1 MYTGT
6 FVSASGFIW
15 AYLIIALVTA
25 NLPWLTE
32 RRFLVL
38 PAPTS
43 GNKPIW
49 MRLLEWLLLY
59 LLIGLVGLGL
69 EQRLNGEI
77 HAQDWEFYA
86 VTLSLFFVFALPGF
100 IWRHDWKHHG

>member
-1 MYTGT
+1 M
-6 FVSASGFIW
+6 SASTLVW
-15 AYLIIALVTA
+15 SYLLMALVAA

-38 PAPTS
+38 PGSDQMP
-43 GNKPIW
+43 KPVW
-49 MRLLEWLLLY
+49 LRLLEWLLLY
-59 LLIGLVGLGL
+59 LLMGLVGLGL

-100 IWRHDWKHHG
+100 IWRHDWKHHGR

>member
-1 MYTGT
+1 M
-6 FVSASGFIW
+6 SASGFIW
-15 AYLIIALVTA
+15 AYLIIALITA

-32 RRFLVL
+32 RRFLLL
-38 PAPTS
+38 PALPS
-43 GNKPIW
+43 GIKPIW
-49 MRLLEWLLLY
+49 MRLIEWFLLY

-77 HAQDWEFYA
+77 HAQDWEFYV

-100 IWRHDWKHHG
+100 IWRHDWNHHG

>member
-1 MYTGT
+1 MSPSVIIG
-6 FVSASGFIW
+6 G
-15 AYLIIALVTA
+15 YLILSLLAA

-38 PAPTS
+38 PMHQGQS
-43 GNKPIW
+43 KPIW

-59 LLIGLVGLGL
+59 LLIGAVGFGL
-69 EQRLNGEI
+69 EHRLNGEI
-77 HAQDWEFYA
+77 HPQDWEFYA

-100 IWRHDWKHHG
+100 IWRHDWKHQA

>member
-1 MYTGT
+1 MST
-6 FVSASGFIW
+6 SSLIW
-15 AYLIIALVTA
+15 AYLVIALVAA

-38 PAPTS
+38 PGS
-43 GNKPIW
+43 GQTPKPVW
-49 MRLLEWLLLY
+49 LRLLEWLLLY

-69 EQRLNGEI
+69 EHRLNGDI
-77 HAQDWEFYA
+77 HVQDWEFYA
-86 VTLSLFFVFALPGF
+86 VTLSLFLVFALPGF